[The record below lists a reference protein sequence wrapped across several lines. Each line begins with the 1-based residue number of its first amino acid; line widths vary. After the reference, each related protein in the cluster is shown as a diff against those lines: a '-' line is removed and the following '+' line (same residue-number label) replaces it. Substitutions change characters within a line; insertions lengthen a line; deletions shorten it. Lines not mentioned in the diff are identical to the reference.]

1 MIRRISV
8 QIEGR
13 VQGVGF
19 RPFIYQ
25 LAERYQLCGWAL
37 NSGEGVEL
45 EIQGEN
51 IDDFLMALR
60 KEKPEAAQIN
70 KIKTNVITPIEEST
84 FVIRESEKRA
94 YCKVELPPD
103 RRICNKC
110 LTELNAPINRRY
122 RDPFINC
129 SQCGPR
135 FTIIRALPYDRV
147 QTSMVDFPLCRRCQ
161 GEYTNPINARFHTEG
176 ICCLECEPKLIL
188 WDLVKKRRVDS
199 GAAIKA
205 LRHQL
210 QVGKIVAIK
219 GIGGYHLACCIE
231 KNLIEKIRERKK
243 RDLRP
248 LAIMVKNLEVAKNYA
263 WVTDEEAKL
272 LTSHKAPIVL
282 TKKNPHFIL
291 GDVLAPD
298 TDRIGVMLPYTAL
311 HYLLLEEG
319 LDALVMTSGNKSGEP
334 IYYEDEKAT
343 TQLVDVADYI
353 LFHKRRIEIG
363 IDDSVTRIVCGKE
376 QIIRRARGYVPSPIS
391 LAYLKEQLG
400 QTPASGLACG
410 SDMKNTF
417 CILREDQAY
426 LSQHIGKLESISSL
440 EFYKKSIQHFK
451 KILGCNIGWI
461 AYDLHPQYVTTR
473 YAKAFK
479 DKILIGIQHHKAHL
493 ASCMAE
499 NHLMNPVIGV
509 VYDGTGYGE
518 DGHIWGGE
526 FFVGD
531 LMNFERVGHLQYV
544 KMLGG
549 ERAII
554 EPWRMAYS
562 YLMHLEDTL
571 GLDFNIRRHELYQQF
586 GNASLEEGEQLLNIS
601 WEKSLFT
608 PYTSSMGRLFDGVAA
623 LLGKGKKIHYEA
635 EPAIWLEHQVKVL
648 GEESYPYDINEE
660 DKNRWVIGFDKM
672 LKALMED
679 QDKGENITTLA
690 VKFHQTII
698 EMTIEMCGKLRCIYN
713 INQVALSGGVF
724 QNQLILEGCMSG
736 LIKKGFQVYW
746 QQQVPTNDGGI
757 SLGQCAL
764 AWVKLQKEGV

>member
-1 MIRRISV
+1 MIKRISI

-25 LAERYQLCGWAL
+25 LAKRYQLSGWVF
-37 NSGEGVEL
+37 NNGEGVVL
-45 EIQGEN
+45 EIQGEQ
-51 IDDFLMALR
+51 IDDFLTALV

-70 KIKTNVITPIEEST
+70 KVRTNTIIPIEESE
-84 FVIRESEKRA
+84 FVIQESKKRVC
-94 YCKVELPPD
+94 CKVEVPPD

-110 LTELNAPINRRY
+110 ITELSESTNRRY
-122 RDPFINC
+122 KDPLINC

-135 FTIIRALPYDRV
+135 FTIIQGLPYDRAK
-147 QTSMVDFPLCRRCQ
+147 TSMIKFPLCKRCQ
-161 GEYTNPINARFHTEG
+161 EEYMTPNNVRFHTEG
-176 ICCLECEPKLIL
+176 TCCPECEPKLIL
-188 WDLVKKRRVDS
+188 WDLGKKIIKDSVDV
-199 GAAIKA
+199 IKS
-205 LRHQL
+205 LRYQL
-210 QVGKIVAIK
+210 QIGKIVAIK
-219 GIGGYHLACCIE
+219 GIGGYHLACRIE
-231 KNLIEKIRERKK
+231 KNLIEELREKKK

-263 WVTDEEAKL
+263 WINDEEAEL
-272 LTSHKAPIVL
+272 LTSYKAPIVL
-282 TKKNPHFIL
+282 SQKNPCFTL
-291 GDVLAPD
+291 SDVLAPN
-298 TDRIGVMLPYTAL
+298 TKRIGMMLPYTAI
-311 HYLLLEEG
+311 HYLLFEEG
-319 LDALVMTSGNKSGEP
+319 IDALVMTSGNRSGEP
-334 IYYEDEKAT
+334 IYYKDKRAVTE
-343 TQLVDVADYI
+343 LIGVADYM
-353 LFHKRRIEIG
+353 LFHKRNIVIG
-363 IDDSVTRIVCGKE
+363 IDDSVTSIVHGKE
-376 QIIRRARGYVPSPIS
+376 QIIRRARGYAPSPIA
-391 LAYLKEQLG
+391 LTYLKEHLG
-400 QTPASGLACG
+400 LSQVDGLACG

-426 LSQHIGKLESISSL
+426 LSQHIGKLESVNSF

-451 KILGCNIGWI
+451 KILDCKIKWL
-461 AYDLHPQYVTTR
+461 AYDLHPDYVTTR
-473 YAKAFK
+473 YANTFK

-499 NHLMNPVIGV
+499 NHLIGPVIGV

-549 ERAII
+549 EQAII

-562 YLMHLEDTL
+562 YLMHLEETL
-571 GLDFNIRRHELYQQF
+571 GCDFSIRRHELYEEF
-586 GNASLEEGEQLLNIS
+586 NTFLLEEGEQILNRS

-623 LLGKGKKIHYEA
+623 LLGKGEKIYYEA

-648 GEESYPYDINEE
+648 EEKSYPYDINEE
-660 DKNRWVIGFDKM
+660 EKNRWVIVFDKM
-672 LKALMED
+672 LKAFLED
-679 QDKGENITTLA
+679 QDKGENSATLA
-690 VKFHQTII
+690 ERFHQTII
-698 EMTIEMCGKLRCIYN
+698 EMTVEMCEKLRCIYN

-724 QNQLILEGCMSG
+724 QNQVIIEGCISR
-736 LIKKGFQVYW
+736 LIKKEFQVYW

-764 AWVKLQKEGV
+764 AWIKLQKGE